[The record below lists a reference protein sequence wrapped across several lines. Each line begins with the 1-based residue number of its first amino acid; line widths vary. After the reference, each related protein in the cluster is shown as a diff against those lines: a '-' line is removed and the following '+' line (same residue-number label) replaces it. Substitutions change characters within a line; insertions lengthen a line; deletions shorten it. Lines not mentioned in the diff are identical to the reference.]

1 MNRYTKYINQNYHY
15 LIFFLFFLLLILSFD
30 DYGYSW
36 DESLSRLNG
45 IVSFNYILEKLNILE
60 NLKYDNVPN
69 LNDYIDNEYGVFFEL
84 INILFE
90 KTLSL
95 NDSLDIFYFRHLIN
109 CLFFFIASIYFYYT
123 LNLFYPK
130 KISILG
136 FLLFVLHP
144 RIFAQSFYN
153 SKDII
158 FLVFFCISN
167 FYFIKFFISKR
178 IKFLFLLS
186 LVIGL
191 TIGIR
196 VMGIIIPCLFTLF
209 YILEN
214 LEKNKFKKIYLIIP
228 FLISTI
234 LFTIIFW
241 PYLWENPSNLISSF
255 KSMSDYEW
263 KGLVFFESKY
273 YSAQYLPWYYLPKT
287 ILITTPILYI
297 LLFIIGSF
305 LIFKFL
311 LSNLINLKDSSK
323 NIWENK
329 EELFCFYSLIIVFFT
344 IVLIIELN
352 STLYNGWRQVYFIY
366 PSIVFICVY
375 GLNQLLCIKNIRKF
389 VLTIFGILLIYI
401 LNWNYQNHPYQYVYY
416 NEFINNKTIKN
427 YELDYWGVSNLK
439 ILKKILEISK
449 DKKIKIYK
457 YSNSPYEYSLNM
469 IEKDQRNRLIF
480 TNTIDN
486 AQYIV
491 TNYMYRSKKP
501 HIKDS
506 NLINDFKLVYEINL
520 DNVSINSIYKKK

>member
-15 LIFFLFFLLLILSFD
+15 LIFFLFFLLQVLSYD
-30 DYGYSW
+30 DFGYSW

-123 LNLFYPK
+123 LNLFYSK

-214 LEKNKFKKIYLIIP
+214 L
-228 FLISTI
+228 
-234 LFTIIFW
+234 
-241 PYLWENPSNLISSF
+241 
-255 KSMSDYEW
+255 
-263 KGLVFFESKY
+263 
-273 YSAQYLPWYYLPKT
+273 
-287 ILITTPILYI
+287 
-297 LLFIIGSF
+297 
-305 LIFKFL
+305 
-311 LSNLINLKDSSK
+311 
-323 NIWENK
+323 
-329 EELFCFYSLIIVFFT
+329 
-344 IVLIIELN
+344 
-352 STLYNGWRQVYFIY
+352 
-366 PSIVFICVY
+366 
-375 GLNQLLCIKNIRKF
+375 
-389 VLTIFGILLIYI
+389 
-401 LNWNYQNHPYQYVYY
+401 
-416 NEFINNKTIKN
+416 
-427 YELDYWGVSNLK
+427 
-439 ILKKILEISK
+439 
-449 DKKIKIYK
+449 
-457 YSNSPYEYSLNM
+457 
-469 IEKDQRNRLIF
+469 
-480 TNTIDN
+480 
-486 AQYIV
+486 
-491 TNYMYRSKKP
+491 
-501 HIKDS
+501 
-506 NLINDFKLVYEINL
+506 
-520 DNVSINSIYKKK
+520 